1 MNKQQPVVLVLAAG
15 RGQRFRGRGHKLTQA
30 LQGSTVLG
38 TTLRNAQGT
47 GLRVMAV
54 CSREVAGVARQHLG
68 QGDVIVLPER
78 NEAGAALPWGLGH
91 SIAAGVTASGD
102 AAGWLIW
109 PGDMPFVQ
117 SKTGLAVAEAMQNYP
132 IAFAQY
138 KWQRGH
144 PVGFNAEL
152 VSELMGL
159 TGDEGAKRLLSRY
172 PAQGVE
178 LDDAGIL
185 QDVDTVEDL
194 DRLRGE
200 AEAD

>member
-1 MNKQQPVVLVLAAG
+1 M
-15 RGQRFRGRGHKLTQA
+15 QA

-54 CSREVAGVARQHLG
+54 CSKDVAAVAREHLDAS
-68 QGDVIVLPER
+68 DVIVMPER
-78 NEAGAALPWGLGH
+78 NAAGAALPWGLGH

-109 PGDMPFVQ
+109 PGDMPFVRAQ
-117 SKTGLAVAEAMQNYP
+117 TGLAVAEAMQNYP

-138 KWQRGH
+138 KWRRGH

-152 VSELMGL
+152 FSELMNL

-172 PAQGVE
+172 PAQGIE
-178 LDDAGIL
+178 LNDAGIL
-185 QDVDTVEDL
+185 QDVDTLEDL
-194 DRLRGE
+194 RRMRAE
-200 AEAD
+200 AETAAGKES